1 MQLFQR
7 EHPGF
12 AVSLED
18 IVRLLDHEDAE
29 IQQFGAKLLESSSA
43 LATLPIASWRR
54 LLDTR
59 NEEALQRICDAF
71 AKHVTGERLDLA
83 QCVEL
88 ACLRPVPVARL
99 GQRYLKDKPIGSGSD
114 RELIASLADA
124 KCAAVSGELT
134 AWALATIGKAENY
147 STDQVSRF
155 LDSLLVETR
164 ISAWTWL
171 INDSPGLG
179 DAALWS
185 RIAETPYDDL
195 RLRLI
200 DFLQRQTNAPG
211 VDAGNLEP
219 IWRSVLLGVHRGG
232 RQKAK
237 AVSQIA
243 AAIIANPARVEKL
256 LPVLAVAVRSVR
268 GPEARA
274 GLAAVVAVAAAQP
287 ELAEA
292 VRRYLPEMQLEEVAA

>member
-1 MQLFQR
+1 
-7 EHPGF
+7 
-12 AVSLED
+12 
-18 IVRLLDHEDAE
+18 
-29 IQQFGAKLLESSSA
+29 
-43 LATLPIASWRR
+43 
-54 LLDTR
+54 
-59 NEEALQRICDAF
+59 
-71 AKHVTGERLDLA
+71 
-83 QCVEL
+83 
-88 ACLRPVPVARL
+88 
-99 GQRYLKDKPIGSGSD
+99 
-114 RELIASLADA
+114 
-124 KCAAVSGELT
+124 
-134 AWALATIGKAENY
+134 LATIGKAENY

-243 AAIIANPARVEKL
+243 AAIIANPARMEKL